1 MYYVYAHVNPETEAL
16 LYIGKGTDGRA
27 WKISCRKAGH
37 LETLENYVSE
47 HGRGSYV
54 RIIAD
59 DLESDEA
66 FTIERQLIWECKPPF
81 NSRITQPD
89 TEQELDWKD
98 LQEDLKILWKPS

>member
-27 WKISCRKAGH
+27 WKISGRQPGH
-37 LETLENYVSE
+37 LEALENYVSE

-59 DLESDEA
+59 DLEESESLIVEKQ
-66 FTIERQLIWECKPPF
+66 FIWECKPPF
-81 NSRITQPD
+81 NSQVYRPNP
-89 TEQELDWKD
+89 EQELDWKD